1 LNITSVDQKTS
12 RHDLSICTVN
22 IAVLEDKNMNSHR
35 LTMYG
40 FLFLGL
46 IGLVFLG
53 SMYFEAWSK
62 YIEVATLI
70 GAATGFVKLIYESNK
85 TRKLKEAEFMSQLN
99 RDYIT
104 NPHICKLFEKLE
116 HDYRYKDKPSAII
129 KDEDVLSFVVYF
141 TFFETLYDMIKK
153 KIIKIESVDDLFGY
167 RFFVF
172 LHNQTI
178 QDIELT
184 NPIVMASYVNIFK
197 LYDLWLK
204 YRLKMVDKHGYRL
217 NEFIYMWENN
227 LYERHPHFLRFLK
240 KDYNT
245 FDIEVAKRSDLLN
258 VYHMQNKGYKRMK
271 KKGQQ
276 DLFEPSTWFEF
287 YQMIRRKELFVKK
300 ANLNIQAYIGVVRL
314 KKSHPFYA
322 YVEQDRQ
329 SLLIDTVFVDQMYRG
344 LNIQNELIAYVL
356 KAYQNEVDDVLAT
369 IDPNN
374 TKSVTNFKE
383 EGFIL
388 YKQGLSLYGGKNRDL
403 YIKRLS
409 Q

>member
-1 LNITSVDQKTS
+1 
-12 RHDLSICTVN
+12 
-22 IAVLEDKNMNSHR
+22 MNSHR

-46 IGLVFLG
+46 IGLVLVG
-53 SMYFEAWSK
+53 SMYFEEWSK

-116 HDYRYKDKPSAII
+116 HDYRYKDRPSAITG
-129 KDEDVLSFVVYF
+129 DDDVLSMVIYF

-153 KIIKIESVDDLFGY
+153 KIIKIENVDDLFGY

-172 LHNQTI
+172 LHNKTI

-184 NPIVMASYVNIFK
+184 NKIVMASYVNIFK
-197 LYDLWLK
+197 LYDLWLR

-217 NEFIYMWENN
+217 NEYIYMWENN
-227 LYERHPHFLRFLK
+227 LYERHPRFLRYLK
-240 KDYNT
+240 KDFNT
-245 FDIEVAKRSDLLN
+245 FEIEQARIKDLFKI
-258 VYHMQNKGYKRMK
+258 YRIQRKGYKRMK
-271 KKGQQ
+271 KRNEH
-276 DLFEPSTWFEF
+276 DLFEPSTLHEF

-300 ANLNIQAYIGVVRL
+300 ANLNIQAYIGVLRIRP
-314 KKSHPFYA
+314 KHPFYK
-322 YVEQDRQ
+322 YVDQDKKG
-329 SLLIDTVFVDQMYRG
+329 LLIDTVFVDQMYRG
-344 LNIQNELIAYVL
+344 LNMQNKLISYVVNN
-356 KAYQNEVDDVLAT
+356 YQKEVDYVFAT

-374 TKSVTNFKE
+374 IKSVINFKE
-383 EGFIL
+383 EGFVS
-388 YKQGLSLYGGKNRDL
+388 YKEGLKLYGNKNRDI
-403 YIKRLS
+403 YIKEMNHIS
-409 Q
+409 